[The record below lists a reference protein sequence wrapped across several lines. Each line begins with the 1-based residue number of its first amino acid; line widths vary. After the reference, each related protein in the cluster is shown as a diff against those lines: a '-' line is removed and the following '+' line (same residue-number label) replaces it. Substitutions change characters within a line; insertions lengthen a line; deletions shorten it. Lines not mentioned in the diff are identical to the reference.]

1 MNIEL
6 INYRRER
13 AKETLKDAKVM
24 LDNASLFSTV
34 NRIYYSIFYEVTA
47 LLLIKGL
54 SPSKHSGV
62 RSMFNREFIKT
73 GIVKEEYGDFYNK
86 IFEFRQKGDYGDFVE
101 FEKEKVKGWLEKAEE
116 CITALDKIIEYLM
129 KKNKS

>member
-62 RSMFNREFIKT
+62 RSMFNRESIKT
-73 GIVKEEYGDFYNK
+73 GI
-86 IFEFRQKGDYGDFVE
+86 
-101 FEKEKVKGWLEKAEE
+101 
-116 CITALDKIIEYLM
+116 C
-129 KKNKS
+129 

>member
-101 FEKEKVKGWLEKAEE
+101 FEKEKVKDWLEKAEE

>member
-1 MNIEL
+1 VNIEL

-101 FEKEKVKGWLEKAEE
+101 FEKEKVKDWLEKAEE